1 MNQRRPKKDMYIRS
15 FHWLQIVWKL
25 YDNFVELA
33 PIALKLSNSTFELY
47 EPLIGIAILITF
59 LNYKL
64 QIKQG
69 STSLIS

>member
-1 MNQRRPKKDMYIRS
+1 MNQRRPKKDMYIRP
-15 FHWLQIVWKL
+15 FHWLQIAWKL

-47 EPLIGIAILITF
+47 EPLIGIAISITF

>member
-1 MNQRRPKKDMYIRS
+1 
-15 FHWLQIVWKL
+15 VWKL
-25 YDNFVELA
+25 FDYFFGLA

-47 EPLIGIAILITF
+47 EPLIGIAISITF

-64 QIKQG
+64 QIKKG